1 MTHSLTLTLKL
12 AILSTILAVSY
23 ARGAVVPDPHSFSRP
38 DAVSLKHLDLKLTVD
53 FATKTLQG
61 EALWTV
67 DRKDP
72 AAPLLLDTKGLDI
85 LAVASDG
92 TGLKYAISEPRPIF
106 GSKLE
111 INLPAGTDKVKVLIR
126 YRTRPDAS
134 GLQWVAPEGT
144 AGRKAPFLFSQSQA
158 IHARS
163 WVPCQDTPGVRFTY
177 DAEVKVEPQFRAVM
191 SALSEDAR
199 NGSPKGLYRFRQTR
213 PIPSYLLAL
222 AVGRLE
228 FESIGPRSGVY
239 AEPETLA
246 LAVSEFGD
254 TESMIKAVEARYGP
268 YEWGRYDLLVLPP
281 SFPFGGMENPVVT
294 FATPTILAG
303 DKSMVSLVAH
313 ELAHSW
319 SGNLVTNATWHD
331 FWLNEGFTTY
341 VEGRIMEDIYGPQR
355 GEVERR
361 LGYEELLREIAELP
375 PEDQRLLPDFS
386 DRDPDDGVTRIPY
399 EKGRLLLYQMEKR
412 VGREAFDK
420 FLKGWFAA
428 HAWKSVTTDDFV
440 RHYESKLLADHAE
453 ALKGL
458 NLRDWFDKPGHPQSA
473 EVPQSDQ
480 LAKLQALGGEWAA
493 GKVKTADLGTK
504 AWTLPDWL
512 AFLGATPPVL
522 PLPLMAELDKAAD
535 LTAKA
540 NSEVAHVWFLRAI
553 RSGYEPADKA
563 IDDYIVRIGRRKL
576 IVPLYKA
583 LLETPGGT
591 RRAKV
596 LFEKARP
603 GYHPITSGTVE
614 RLLGLPAGTS

>member
-1 MTHSLTLTLKL
+1 MKHSLTHALNL
-12 AILSTILAVSY
+12 AIFSTILAATN

-38 DAVSLKHLDLKLTVD
+38 DAVSLKHLNLKLTVD
-53 FATKTLQG
+53 FVTKTLHGQ
-61 EALWTV
+61 ALWTL
-67 DRKDP
+67 DRKDT
-72 AAPLLLDTKGLDI
+72 AAPLVLDMRGLEI
-85 LAVASDG
+85 LAVEADG
-92 TGLKYAISEPRPIF
+92 KLLKHTLSEPMPIF

-111 INLPAGTDKVKVLIR
+111 ITLPPGADKVLIE

-134 GLQWVAPEGT
+134 GLQWVAAEGT

-177 DAEVKVEPQFRAVM
+177 DAEVKVAPQFRAVM

-199 NGSPKGLYRFRQTR
+199 KGSPSGLYRFRQPR

-246 LAVSEFGD
+246 LAVSEFAD

-341 VEGRIMEDIYGPQR
+341 VEGRIMEDIYGPER

-361 LGYEELLREIAELP
+361 LGFEELLREIAELP
-375 PEDQRLLPDFS
+375 ADDQRLLPDFS

-412 VGREAFDK
+412 VGREAFDT
-420 FLKGWFAA
+420 FLKGWFAG
-428 HAWKSVTTDDFV
+428 HAWKSVTTADFV
-440 RHYESKLLADHAE
+440 RYYETHLLAAHAE

-458 NLRDWFDKPGHPQSA
+458 NLRDWFDKPGYPESA
-473 EVPQSDQ
+473 VVPQSDQ
-480 LAKLQALGGEWAA
+480 LAKVQALGVSWAA
-493 GKVKTADLGTK
+493 GKVKTAELGTK
-504 AWTLPDWL
+504 SWTLPDWL

-522 PLPLMAELDKAAD
+522 PTALMDELDKAAD

-553 RSGYEPADKA
+553 RSGYAPAEVA

-583 LLETPGGT
+583 LLETPAGKE
-591 RRAKV
+591 RARK
-596 LFEKARP
+596 LYDKARS

-614 RLLGLPAGTS
+614 RLLGVAAGAP